1 MLSVALF
8 AIVGAAQAKKAIT
21 ASPNVV
27 HSHFL
32 KLNSATSSWD
42 HAEVASAD
50 DVVPAGWIIAN
61 LYNADM
67 KCSEDATTRYAL
79 GTNVCMTGFVNGTAV
94 GSMYYEYLKT
104 DTTTVQYNLHTFDS
118 NTCAGKDT
126 TELQAAPASCMPA
139 ETQGVEYTYTEDK
152 EPWSAWDAGL
162 MFKYY
167 DTQKECSAQQNLI
180 SYYWSGLN
188 NCISNDDGSSSSFTS
203 CGNDVFSLT
212 QYPTADCS
220 GAESVTNSAPMD
232 NCVTNENDDDAMQT
246 NNYRSMFCN

>member
-1 MLSVALF
+1 
-8 AIVGAAQAKKAIT
+8 
-21 ASPNVV
+21 
-27 HSHFL
+27 
-32 KLNSATSSWD
+32 
-42 HAEVASAD
+42 
-50 DVVPAGWIIAN
+50 
-61 LYNADM
+61 
-67 KCSEDATTRYAL
+67 
-79 GTNVCMTGFVNGTAV
+79 
-94 GSMYYEYLKT
+94 
-104 DTTTVQYNLHTFDS
+104 
-118 NTCAGKDT
+118 
-126 TELQAAPASCMPA
+126 
-139 ETQGVEYTYTEDK
+139 
-152 EPWSAWDAGL
+152 